1 MADSLCLLLKR
12 FVIDLS
18 DCSFAAGLELE
29 ILVLKSNLG
38 GRAQR
43 VKRVVDVIHVEVL
56 LDLNRVLKGA
66 LSHQELNLSAQD
78 KAGSFKFLFVL
89 TALLVRFKLLKLG
102 LLLSESVKSLLKD
115 MVVLVSTLA

>member
-1 MADSLCLLLKR
+1 MADSLCLLLQR

-43 VKRVVDVIHVEVL
+43 VKCVVDVIHVEVL